1 MSSVIE
7 KFPTRIAIELTP
19 ICNLT
24 CHMCP
29 RHIIG
34 KNSGYLEF
42 KLWKKL
48 IDEIEEFNS
57 DAIVLPF
64 WRGESLLHKE
74 FVEFSEYA
82 LKKGIRLHISTNG
95 HYVKG
100 EKAKILSKYEFITFS
115 LHTKEGFENALSFVK
130 NYKTKQNT
138 IQASFV
144 DCEAEMMPL
153 LDELTL
159 SNNLQG
165 FDTIRLYEEHTKD
178 GKFGYSGKDIFES
191 RTFCPKLT
199 NTLVIA
205 SDGSIS
211 RCNHIWNTENY
222 NLNAKSIKEAWESE
236 IIGNIRKNYPDNL
249 CLPCDQW
256 SGNTNGKTWKIEDN
270 LINEKNIGNS

>member
-1 MSSVIE
+1 
-7 KFPTRIAIELTP
+7 
-19 ICNLT
+19 
-24 CHMCP
+24 
-29 RHIIG
+29 
-34 KNSGYLEF
+34 
-42 KLWKKL
+42 
-48 IDEIEEFNS
+48 
-57 DAIVLPF
+57 
-64 WRGESLLHKE
+64 
-74 FVEFSEYA
+74 
-82 LKKGIRLHISTNG
+82 
-95 HYVKG
+95 
-100 EKAKILSKYEFITFS
+100 
-115 LHTKEGFENALSFVK
+115 
-130 NYKTKQNT
+130 
-138 IQASFV
+138 
-144 DCEAEMMPL
+144 MPL